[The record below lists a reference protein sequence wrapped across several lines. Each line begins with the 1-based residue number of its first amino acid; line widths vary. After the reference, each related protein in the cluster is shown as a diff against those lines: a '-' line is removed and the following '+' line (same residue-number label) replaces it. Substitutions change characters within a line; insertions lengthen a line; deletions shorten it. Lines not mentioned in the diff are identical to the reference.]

1 VSLRVHEPNITDF
14 EDFAAAAT
22 QYGTSL
28 EAEWRDL
35 VAGTFMH
42 ELGHTL
48 GLRHGGGSGSSSP
61 RRAMSIARQTTRA
74 S

>member
-1 VSLRVHEPNITDF
+1 VSLRVHEPNITEF
-14 EDFAAAAT
+14 EDFAAAAAT

-48 GLRHGGGSGSSSP
+48 GLRHGGALGSSSP
-61 RRAMSIARQTTRA
+61 RRAMSIARQTT
-74 S
+74 